1 VIARTIKLLISY
13 LLSCAVVLSLPLQTP
28 VMVLKEPR
36 HHVKFENKYVRVID
50 ASVPKGDATLFHT
63 HPLDNVPV
71 AISGGKLKTELLGQE
86 GTYSLVAT
94 GGVSFAR
101 AAYTHRI
108 TNIGDT
114 DVRFI
119 DAEVLASTGNSSD
132 VPPLGKITGTSL
144 VIDNERVRVYRVVLE
159 PGEATEAHDHKL
171 PRLSVV
177 VGKGK
182 AAIKSGNRKLRI
194 EQLEPGDFR
203 WLDRELNHSIKNVG
217 ATRIEIVD
225 IEWK

>member
-1 VIARTIKLLISY
+1 MIARTIKLLVSY
-13 LLSCAVVLSLPLQTP
+13 LLVCAVVLSLPLQTP

-108 TNIGDT
+108 TNVGDT

-132 VPPLGKITGTSL
+132 VPPPDKITGTTL
-144 VIDNERVRVYRVVLE
+144 AIDNERVRVYRLVLE
-159 PGEATEAHDHKL
+159 PGQATEAHDHKL
-171 PRLSVV
+171 HRLSVV
-177 VGKGK
+177 VQKSK
-182 AAIKSGNRKLRI
+182 AAIKSGRRKLQI
-194 EQLEPGDFR
+194 VQLEPGDFR
-203 WLDRELNHSIKNVG
+203 WHDPEMNHSIKNVG
-217 ATRIEIVD
+217 ATRLEIID

>member
-1 VIARTIKLLISY
+1 MIDRTIKLLISY
-13 LLSCAVVLSLPLQTP
+13 LLVCTVVLSLPLQTS

-50 ASVPKGDATLFHT
+50 ASVPRGDATLFHT

-71 AISGGKLKTELLGQE
+71 AISGGKLKTELMGQE
-86 GTYSLVAT
+86 GTYSTVAT
-94 GGVSFAR
+94 GTVSFAK
-101 AAYTHRI
+101 ASYTHRI
-108 TNIGDT
+108 TNVGDT

-119 DAEVLASTGNSSD
+119 DAEVLASPDNASDVAPLDKMTGN
-132 VPPLGKITGTSL
+132 TL
-144 VIDNERVRVYRVVLE
+144 VIDNERVRVYRLILE

-177 VGKGK
+177 VAPGK
-182 AAIKSGNRKLRI
+182 AAIESASRNPQI
-194 EQLEPGDFR
+194 EELKPGDFR
-203 WLDRELNHSIKNVG
+203 WNDRETNHSIKNVG
-217 ATRIEIVD
+217 ATRIEIVE